1 MKKEINRRLKIL
13 EKKKV
18 PTITARMLRGGMQE
32 RLNRQ
37 ENIRYG
43 KEIET
48 EKKKLNNKLS
58 SLIQQER
65 RQVLN
70 RGFGIMSASSVEPLD
85 DFNEPV
91 FRKIRNRRGFF

>member
-1 MKKEINRRLKIL
+1 MKKEINRRLEIL
-13 EKKKV
+13 NNKKV

-43 KEIET
+43 NQIENQ
-48 EKKKLNNKLS
+48 KRKLKNKLS
-58 SLIQQER
+58 SLIRKEKQSS
-65 RQVLN
+65 
-70 RGFGIMSASSVEPLD
+70 GFGTMSVSSIESLS

-91 FRKIRNRRGFF
+91 FRKIRSRRGFF